1 MGEYASTDDGL
12 QAAEFADAT
21 LGDVDP
27 VPPSAR
33 RALPPLAPPLDR
45 GVQPV
50 VAVGVV
56 AAMIIAWWLRRQWL
70 TRPGRSS

>member
-1 MGEYASTDDGL
+1 MTGDGP
-12 QAAEFADAT
+12 QATEFADAA

-33 RALPPLAPPLDR
+33 HALPPLAPPLDR

-56 AAMIIAWWLRRQWL
+56 IAVVVAWWLRRQWL